1 MPTVTGDFRMRSYVY
16 SSSTV
21 PKKLEPIAV
30 ISGQVA
36 GRENVIVRVHDQC
49 FTSEVFGS
57 RRCDCREQLHES
69 MKMIHKEDGVVIYLQ
84 QEGRGI
90 GVSNKVAAY
99 ALQDAGMDTVDAN
112 LHLGFK
118 DEMRE
123 YKAVPDILS
132 DLGVKSIRLITNNP
146 FKIDQLAKLG
156 VKITERVEMH
166 IAANENNLSY
176 LKSKRDRMRHMF
188 PADAL
193 NMVNPLSGA
202 ASSSASPSSTTFNS
216 DHISNSNAS
225 RRVSADEEEEEEN
238 DEEDGKGGDE
248 NEKNKKQQQQS
259 SNASSI
265 SKVAGLEG
273 GHISSSSNCHVDED
287 ESENEATSSQEE
299 GGAEEKS
306 CDVANRENDVDH
318 HHHNHMPA
326 AGYTLAHG
334 KQSVVSAIAAIRQGK
349 TVLVVDD
356 ERRENEGDLI
366 MAAEMATP
374 ESIGFI
380 VRYTSGVVCVAM
392 ESDRLDALALPP
404 MVTNNED
411 PKQTAYTVSV
421 DAKLGT
427 TTGISA
433 SDRAKTFIALAN
445 PETTPADL
453 QRPGHC
459 FPLRYRAGGVL
470 VRAGHTEASVD
481 LCKLAGLKPAG
492 VLAEV
497 VNDDGSIMLLPDLT
511 KFAAAHGL
519 VLTSVQDLIAYR
531 RETGGGAL

>member
-1 MPTVTGDFRMRSYVY
+1 
-16 SSSTV
+16 
-21 PKKLEPIAV
+21 
-30 ISGQVA
+30 
-36 GRENVIVRVHDQC
+36 
-49 FTSEVFGS
+49 
-57 RRCDCREQLHES
+57 
-69 MKMIHKEDGVVIYLQ
+69 
-84 QEGRGI
+84 
-90 GVSNKVAAY
+90 
-99 ALQDAGMDTVDAN
+99 
-112 LHLGFK
+112 
-118 DEMRE
+118 
-123 YKAVPDILS
+123 
-132 DLGVKSIRLITNNP
+132 
-146 FKIDQLAKLG
+146 
-156 VKITERVEMH
+156 
-166 IAANENNLSY
+166 
-176 LKSKRDRMRHMF
+176 
-188 PADAL
+188 L